1 MQLRTAYLRAAPLL
15 SLLAIVLTATVIMLA
30 VRFYLIEPEPM
41 ALACAA
47 NNSGWRCL
55 VREIAVAGFL
65 RNVFGFTALAAGLVV
80 IVTRWR
86 VLALVAILS
95 GVAGAVLYRFELS
108 GIGLL
113 LGALTWVHRGV
124 RRAPT
129 QDDGKQKA

>member
-1 MQLRTAYLRAAPLL
+1 MQPRTAYLRAAPLL

-47 NNSGWRCL
+47 NNSGWRCI
-55 VREIAVAGFL
+55 VREVAVAGFL
-65 RNVFGFTALAAGLVV
+65 RNVFGFTALAAGV
-80 IVTRWR
+80 IVIVIRWR

-108 GIGLL
+108 GVGLL

-124 RRAPT
+124 HRAPT
-129 QDDGKQKA
+129 QDDSKQKT